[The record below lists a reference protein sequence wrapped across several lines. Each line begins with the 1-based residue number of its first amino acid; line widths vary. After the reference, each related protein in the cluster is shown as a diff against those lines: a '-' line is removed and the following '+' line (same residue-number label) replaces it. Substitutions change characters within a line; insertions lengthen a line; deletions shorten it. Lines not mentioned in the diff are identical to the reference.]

1 MAWLILSGKENGFG
15 YDNLLKLVRH
25 NGTVGDA
32 ADLPYSEDV
41 GSSLGARLTVASPY
55 IYINHDYNNSTG
67 LLGISRG
74 DFSTWPAT
82 LASAVFNFTGSP
94 IVSNGVFKIG
104 TTYCGMGNNLSTS
117 SVYATHSTDG
127 VNFYDRSW
135 LEAFENLP
143 WTSMAQGA
151 NGRIFLTSHGTSPP
165 TRDFYYTDDF
175 ITFSASTL
183 TDAPLQTAAII
194 TSIAGTSNGIWGV
207 CFNNSGTYVTLIS
220 ADNCSSWGLLTPA
233 LHTIWAH
240 DTVLYGNVGGM
251 LYTSTDGS
259 SWNYRGLPFN
269 NSNIAIYKVAKY
281 NSEFLIV
288 GDLGNAVTTTDFI
301 TYTSLPGFDFS
312 SHKLFDA
319 IGIDAASIYPS
330 QAFEAES
337 TDTLQFSDQLNSGE
351 VAPPISD
358 GVLVTDS
365 ILGEIAAL
373 SLVDSI
379 AISDIIT
386 SDPSA
391 YNLTE
396 SIVFTDDLSFSNDF
410 TLVEA
415 VQWNHTL
422 TSQLSVSSSITESIA
437 VRDLLSLQ
445 VLSPSSENIVI
456 TEVLSSQFNLH
467 IRDTTKFADLPTSL
481 LAISSHLSDQPIIY
495 DELGGSLW
503 AFSTDSLRFS
513 ETLVD
518 NIRATGVL
526 PTELF
531 GWSDSLIGSLN
542 VYAAINDG
550 IIISDSSLS
559 GLVLAGILADT
570 PLFTDTLIINNQQLI
585 VVNAE
590 TGAVS
595 LYTLTPLIQ
604 GLTEFCGVLYLAG
617 PQGLYA
623 LDADQDADG
632 SIVWTMRTGFS
643 NLGSDQ
649 LKRIH
654 DANFQARTTADTNFK
669 VVANRTG
676 TKQEW
681 QYRLPSLSRESYRDG
696 VVKVGRGIQS
706 VFWQFAAQGNGPVEI
721 DQIQFTVENLSR
733 RK

>member
-25 NGTVGDA
+25 NGTVGEA

-55 IYINHDYNNSTG
+55 IYINHDHNDATG
-67 LLGISRG
+67 ELGISRG
-74 DFSTWPAT
+74 DFSTWPTT
-82 LASAVFNFTGSP
+82 LTSVVFNNTGSP
-94 IVSNGVFKIG
+94 IVSDGVFKIG
-104 TTYCGMGNNLSTS
+104 TTYCGMGTVSTS
-117 SVYATHSTDG
+117 VHATHSTDG
-127 VNFYDRSW
+127 VTFYSRSVLTNLLDR
-135 LEAFENLP
+135 LR
-143 WTSMAQGA
+143 TTMVHGV
-151 NGRIFLTSHGTSPP
+151 NGRICLTSHGTNPL
-165 TRDFYYTDDF
+165 TRDLYYTDDF
-175 ITFSASTL
+175 ITFTPVVLTSTP
-183 TDAPLQTAAII
+183 TQTEETI
-194 TSIAGTSNGIWGV
+194 TSIAGTSTGIWCV
-207 CFNNSGTYVTLIS
+207 CFNTVGTYSTKVSTDNLVT
-220 ADNCSSWGLLTPA
+220 WTLLSGFT
-233 LHTIWAH
+233 LHNVWAY
-240 DTVLYGNVGGM
+240 DAVLYGNVDGR

-259 SWNYRGLPFN
+259 TWTDRGLPF
-269 NSNIAIYKVAKY
+269 SNVNIDIYKVAKY

-288 GDLGNAVTTTDFI
+288 GDLGYAVTTTDFT

-319 IGIDAASIYPS
+319 IGIDAASIYPPV
-330 QAFEAES
+330 ALEVDS
-337 TDTLQFSDQLNSGE
+337 TDTLQFTDQLNSGE
-351 VAPPISD
+351 IAPLLFD
-358 GVLVTDS
+358 VVLAADS
-365 ILGEIAAL
+365 IIGEIAAL

-379 AISDIIT
+379 AITDSIT

-391 YNLTE
+391 YSLTE
-396 SIVFTDDLSFSNDF
+396 SIVFTDGLSFSNDI

-415 VQWNHTL
+415 IQWNHTL
-422 TSQLSVSSSITESIA
+422 SSQLSVSSSITESIA

-445 VLSPSSENIVI
+445 VLSSSSESIVI
-456 TEVLSSQFNLH
+456 TEVLLSQFNFH

-481 LAISSHLSDQPIIY
+481 LAISSHLSEQPIIY
-495 DELGGSLW
+495 DELSGSLW
-503 AFSTDSLRFS
+503 AFSTDSLSFS

-518 NIRATGVL
+518 SIRATAVL

-595 LYTLTPLIQ
+595 SYTLTPLIQ

-721 DQIQFTVENLSR
+721 DQIQLTVENLSR